1 MFEAILLKFEI
12 YCGRTPVNEDFAE
25 GYPSDEKWHGYINNN
40 DRVLLK
46 V

>member
-1 MFEAILLKFEI
+1 MFEVILLKCEI
-12 YCGRTPVNEDFAE
+12 YHGRTPVNEDFAE
-25 GYPSDEKWHGYINNN
+25 GYPSDDKWNGYINND